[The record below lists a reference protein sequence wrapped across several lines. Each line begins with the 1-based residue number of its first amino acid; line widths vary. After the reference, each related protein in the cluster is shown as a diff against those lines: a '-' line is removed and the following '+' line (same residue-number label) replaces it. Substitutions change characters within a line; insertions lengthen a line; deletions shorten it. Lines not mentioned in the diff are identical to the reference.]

1 MDSLEEADTSH
12 PQLLHRYLSQ
22 NDVEHLYRIFNKR
35 KQLLPEELRTELT
48 DLTGVEF
55 QDEEFQTLFM
65 KINANKDEYCQWDE
79 LVSYLIL
86 GFQNDDPLAVQE
98 SLDLPISQDMGMKL
112 GRQTYPVT
120 KIQYAPLVSY
130 VRFFLFISGI
140 LITLKSVNILQDGTV
155 NWSQGFWVT
164 STREAVINFWK
175 RDWKH
180 LKTGKAFSGTISNL
194 Y

>member
-1 MDSLEEADTSH
+1 MDSFEEPDASH

-22 NDVEHLYRIFNKR
+22 SDVDHLHRIFSKR
-35 KQLLPEELRTELT
+35 KQLLPDELRAELY

-55 QDEEFQTLFM
+55 SDDEFQTLFM

-98 SLDLPISQDMGMKL
+98 SLDLPISQDMSMKL

-130 VRFFLFISGI
+130 VRFFVAHSLLF
-140 LITLKSVNILQDGTV
+140 
-155 NWSQGFWVT
+155 
-164 STREAVINFWK
+164 
-175 RDWKH
+175 
-180 LKTGKAFSGTISNL
+180 NL
-194 Y
+194 SKL

>member
-1 MDSLEEADTSH
+1 MDSFEEPDASH

-22 NDVEHLYRIFNKR
+22 NDVDHLHRIFSKR
-35 KQLLPEELRTELT
+35 KQLLPDELRAELY

-55 QDEEFQTLFM
+55 SDDEFQTLFM

-98 SLDLPISQDMGMKL
+98 SLDLPISQDMSMKL

-130 VRFFLFISGI
+130 VSCFCSAMSI
-140 LITLKSVNILQDGTV
+140 LN
-155 NWSQGFWVT
+155 
-164 STREAVINFWK
+164 
-175 RDWKH
+175 
-180 LKTGKAFSGTISNL
+180 NL
-194 Y
+194 